1 MRLSKLRVEAMRR
14 EGEPAERD
22 EPQRERNGSDRR
34 SASATA
40 RQMLLI
46 AAAALFV
53 AFAVA
58 NFRPVRVS
66 FLLFTTQARVVTVIV
81 VAGALGFL
89 AGYLSGRPSREDRRG
104 LREHHRS

>member
-1 MRLSKLRVEAMRR
+1 MA
-14 EGEPAERD
+14 A
-22 EPQRERNGSDRR
+22 
-34 SASATA
+34 
-40 RQMLLI
+40 LLI
-46 AAAALFV
+46 

-89 AGYLSGRPSREDRRG
+89 AGYLAGRPSRDERRR
-104 LREHHRS
+104 LRDDHRS

>member
-1 MRLSKLRVEAMRR
+1 MRR
-14 EGEPAERD
+14 EGEPPERDDLGAER
-22 EPQRERNGSDRR
+22 ESGRR

-40 RQMLLI
+40 RQVLLVVAAGLLI
-46 AAAALFV
+46 

-66 FLLFTTQARVVTVIV
+66 FLLFTSQARVVTVIV

-89 AGYLSGRPSREDRRG
+89 AGYLAGRPSREERRR
-104 LREHHRS
+104 LRDDHRR

>member
-1 MRLSKLRVEAMRR
+1 MRR
-14 EGEPAERD
+14 EGEPADRD
-22 EPQRERNGSDRR
+22 DLGAKRDGGKGGR
-34 SASATA
+34 SASVTA
-40 RQMLLI
+40 RQVSLVAVAVLLI
-46 AAAALFV
+46 

-89 AGYLSGRPSREDRRG
+89 AGYLAGRPSREERRR
-104 LREHHRS
+104 LRDERRS